1 MKQGFIQVYTGNG
14 KGKTTAALGLAI
26 RAAGAKQKV
35 FIGQFLKGKK
45 YSELIAL
52 KRFKDLIMIKQ
63 FGGTLFIIKKP
74 TQKDIDKAQ
83 DAFKKVSK
91 IIINGT
97 FDLII
102 LDEIIC
108 AVQLKLI
115 DLKDVLKVLSDKP
128 KHVEIVLTGRDAPKE
143 IIKIADLVTEMKEI
157 KHYFH
162 RGIVARKGIEK

>member
-26 RAAGAKQKV
+26 RAAGAKQTV

-52 KRFKDLIMIKQ
+52 KRFKDLITIEQ
-63 FGGTLFIIKKP
+63 FGRASFIIKKP
-74 TQKDIDKAQ
+74 TQKDIDNAQ
-83 DAFKKVSK
+83 DAFKKVSE
-91 IIINGT
+91 IIIKGK

-102 LDEIIC
+102 LDEINC
-108 AVQLKLI
+108 AIKLKLI
-115 DLKDVLKVLSDKP
+115 DLKDVLKVLSEKP

-157 KHYFH
+157 KHYFYK
-162 RGIVARKGIEK
+162 GIVARRGIEK

>member
-52 KRFKDLIMIKQ
+52 KRVNDFITIEQ
-63 FGGTLFIIKKP
+63 FGATSFIIKKP
-74 TQKDIDKAQ
+74 TQKDIDNAQ
-83 DAFKKVSK
+83 NALKKVSK
-91 IIINGT
+91 IIINGK

-102 LDEIIC
+102 LDEINC
-108 AVQLKLI
+108 AIQLNLI
-115 DLKDVLKVLSDKP
+115 DLKDVLKILSEKP
-128 KHVEIVLTGRDAPKE
+128 KHVEIVLTGRDAPME

-157 KHYFH
+157 KHYFYK
-162 RGIVARKGIEK
+162 GIVARRGIEK